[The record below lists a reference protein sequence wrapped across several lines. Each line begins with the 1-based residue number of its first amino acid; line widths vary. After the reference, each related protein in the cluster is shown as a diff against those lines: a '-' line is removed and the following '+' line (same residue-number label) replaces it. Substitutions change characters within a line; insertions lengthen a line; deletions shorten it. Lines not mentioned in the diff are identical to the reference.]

1 MKSAVNFTP
10 ESFLA
15 LMIDKVRPNREV
27 MGRKEQAVPRYVDP
41 DTGVMGV
48 DPETIDVEE
57 YRNPNAPY
65 MGPFIEEQ
73 EKYRF
78 LLSPRSPLAQ
88 AEFLPDTP
96 AMGPVIPDHMADM
109 VTERMFPGFRQR
121 MQELKRRRAAGNLRG
136 V

>member
-15 LMIDKVRPNREV
+15 LMIDEVRPNREV
-27 MGRKEQAVPRYVDP
+27 MGRMEQVVPRYADP

-78 LLSPRSPLAQ
+78 LLSPHSPLAQ
-88 AEFLPDTP
+88 SFEIPKEKSLEEIRAINRR
-96 AMGPVIPDHMADM
+96 VIPNY
-109 VTERMFPGFRQR
+109 E
-121 MQELKRRRAAGNLRG
+121 EKRRRLREG
-136 V
+136 LLSPLL

>member
-15 LMIDKVRPNREV
+15 LMIDEVRPNREV
-27 MGRKEQAVPRYVDP
+27 MGRMEQAVPRYADP
-41 DTGVMGV
+41 ATGVLVSEAG
-48 DPETIDVEE
+48 
-57 YRNPNAPY
+57 
-65 MGPFIEEQ
+65 
-73 EKYRF
+73 
-78 LLSPRSPLAQ
+78 
-88 AEFLPDTP
+88 FLPDTP
-96 AMGPVIPDHMADM
+96 AMGPVIPDNMADM